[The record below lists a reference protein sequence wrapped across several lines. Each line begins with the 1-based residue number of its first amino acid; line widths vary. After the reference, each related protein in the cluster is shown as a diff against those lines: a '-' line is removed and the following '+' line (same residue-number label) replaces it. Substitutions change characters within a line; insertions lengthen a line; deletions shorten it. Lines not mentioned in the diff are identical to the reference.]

1 MKSLH
6 LVPLR
11 DDLIFP
17 IEATFEKFF
26 QDFFNSKANID
37 IAKSNTGYPKVNCF
51 FEGDKYKIVYAVPG
65 LKQDDLR
72 LDYDEKN
79 GTITV
84 AGRMSA
90 EHIPS
95 ADQYVLRELRQSQ
108 FSRTLSL
115 QPFVSGEPESAV
127 LADGLLTLT
136 WSIAKPELPK
146 VKQIAI
152 QSQK

>member
-6 LVPLR
+6 MVPLR

-26 QDFFNSKANID
+26 QDFFNSKSNID

-51 FEGDKYKIVYAVPG
+51 FEDDKYKIVYAVPG
-65 LKQDDLR
+65 IKQEDLR

-79 GTITV
+79 GTITI
-84 AGRMSA
+84 AGRMSS
-90 EHIPS
+90 EHIPT
-95 ADQYVLRELRQSQ
+95 ADRYVLRELRQSQ

-136 WSIAKPELPK
+136 WSVAKPELPK

-152 QSQK
+152 HSQK